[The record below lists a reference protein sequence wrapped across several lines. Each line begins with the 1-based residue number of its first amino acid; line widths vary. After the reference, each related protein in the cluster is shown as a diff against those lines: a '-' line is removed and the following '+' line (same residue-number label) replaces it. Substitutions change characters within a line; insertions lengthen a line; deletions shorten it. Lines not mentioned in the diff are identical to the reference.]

1 MTTNKIE
8 DLDEA
13 LIRYFFFGYSKEMS
27 CLMNQFYR
35 DGRID
40 KQIHL
45 GYATKEQIAGLFAH
59 FYSLDICAT
68 IVKEFTEQLRT
79 YGVSMANLQVCFL
92 SRSSSARGVLKKT
105 QNKSKKPKT
114 NQKNQKTTKKNT
126 IMITRYFCFVL
137 LFAEEF
143 CRGIL

>member
-1 MTTNKIE
+1 MRLMVLLRRKVNGHPKRGKKFILPIMLLVVCSFITIFAGRLLFMTTNKIE

-68 IVKEFTEQLRT
+68 IVKEFTEQLTT
-79 YGVSMANLQVCFL
+79 YGVSMA
-92 SRSSSARGVLKKT
+92 
-105 QNKSKKPKT
+105 
-114 NQKNQKTTKKNT
+114 
-126 IMITRYFCFVL
+126 
-137 LFAEEF
+137 
-143 CRGIL
+143 